1 MTSAAPLWQAGIAF
15 LAGLVSF
22 ASPCV
27 LPLVPAYLSLLTGES
42 IEELREGRSAAA
54 RAIPHALAFILG
66 FSVVFILGYGLAATA
81 AGVLFGARNRDLIA
95 EIGGVVIIV
104 LGLQM
109 MGMIRP
115 IPLLMRDARVHVAHE
130 RRTLWT
136 SFLVGLAFA
145 AGWTPC
151 IGPTLGAIITLG
163 LQQQSTLAALALLFC
178 YSLGFAIPFFIVA
191 VAIDVVLPL
200 LARMRRAL
208 PAIEFASGAFLV
220 VVGLLLVNDVF
231 LRYQGWFNQLA
242 QPKL

>member
-1 MTSAAPLWQAGIAF
+1 M
-15 LAGLVSF
+15 SF

-42 IEELREGRSAAA
+42 LEDLRKGGNAAA
-54 RAIPHALAFILG
+54 RAIPFALAFIAG
-66 FSVVFILGYGLAATA
+66 FSVVFIFGYGLAATA
-81 AGVLFGARNRDLIA
+81 FGSVLGARNKDLIA

-115 IPLLMRDARVHVAHE
+115 IPFLMRDTRMQVAYE

-136 SFLVGLAFA
+136 SFVVGLAFA

-151 IGPTLGAIITLG
+151 IGPTLGAIITLS
-163 LQQQSTLAALALLFC
+163 LAQHTTTAALFLLCC

-191 VAIDVVLPL
+191 LAIDVVLPL
-200 LARMRRAL
+200 LAKMRRAL
-208 PAIEFASGAFLV
+208 RPIEFTAGAFLV
-220 VVGLLLVNDVF
+220 AVGFLLVNDVF
-231 LRYQGWFNQLA
+231 IRYQGWFNSFG
-242 QPKL
+242 QPRL